1 MEHKNDLNTMRVIK
15 STNFTIH
22 DVPNDV
28 ILTSRSKERKNQRLD
43 GETGLPLACIG
54 IPFRILPD
62 NEGVEI
68 LLVKNKKNEW
78 RFPGGTW
85 ELDET
90 KEECVVRECLEEC
103 GILGKVVES
112 LSDSLHFSRKLQRVS
127 KKYHWFLVEVED
139 FYSRSAEGN
148 ERRFV
153 LFDNVFEILVTN
165 EMREKWKDV
174 KECEFFKDVFYDKN

>member
-1 MEHKNDLNTMRVIK
+1 MERKNAINSTRVIK
-15 STNFTIH
+15 STRFTIH
-22 DVPNDV
+22 DVPKDV
-28 ILTSRSKERKNQRLD
+28 ILTSRSKERKNQMLD
-43 GETGLPLACIG
+43 DETGLPLACIG
-54 IPFRILPD
+54 IPFRILED

-103 GILGKVVES
+103 GIHAKVIGSLG
-112 LSDSLHFSRKLQRVS
+112 DSLHFSRKLQRVS
-127 KKYHWFLVEVED
+127 KKYQWFLVEVED
-139 FYSRSAEGN
+139 FYTRSAEGN

-153 LFDNVFEILVTN
+153 LFDDVFDILVAK
-165 EMREKWKDV
+165 EMKEKWKDV
-174 KECEFFKDVFYDKN
+174 RECDFFQEIFSDKN